1 MIEYITP
8 AKKIEVISEDH
19 DTQRIK
25 LKLKKGKLFVSVSE
39 NSDEDICLLS
49 LNPEGFIQ
57 LHNVNI
63 NESGQ
68 NTEYLHG
75 KLCLQ
80 STDSEEEADDGE
92 GEETTVDIAHVQ
104 VKMYIEGKMI
114 SFIPES
120 LMPKK
125 SNPLFPASISKRK

>member
-19 DTQRIK
+19 DTQRIE

-68 NTEYLHG
+68 NAEYLHG

-80 STDSEEEADDGE
+80 STDSEEEADDG
-92 GEETTVDIAHVQ
+92 TVDVAHVV

-120 LMPKK
+120 LMPEK